1 MSDLV
6 VDCRGVTSCAELWR
20 RYVET
25 GQIRDPAT
33 FGRNLDAFW
42 DAIERGGPG
51 RPTAATV
58 TFLHSEE
65 LAALR
70 MNGGGS
76 FLEAL
81 RAISQD
87 ATVIDVRL
95 A

>member
-1 MSDLV
+1 MSEVV
-6 VDCRGVTSCAELWR
+6 VDCRGVTSAEELWR

-25 GQIRDPAT
+25 GQIRDPAM

-42 DAIERGGPG
+42 DTVESGGPG
-51 RPTAATV
+51 CPMAATV

-65 LAALR
+65 LADLR
-70 MNGGGS
+70 TSDGGS
-76 FLEAL
+76 FLDEL
-81 RAISQD
+81 RTISQG